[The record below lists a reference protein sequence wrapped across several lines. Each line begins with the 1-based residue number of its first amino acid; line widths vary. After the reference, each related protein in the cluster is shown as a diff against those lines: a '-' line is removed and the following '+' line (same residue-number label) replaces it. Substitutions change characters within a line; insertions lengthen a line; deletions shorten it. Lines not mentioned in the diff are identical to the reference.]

1 MYRMDRNKEP
11 ARQCG
16 NTSGPVM
23 GGINL
28 TSYPNIADRFGDIVG
43 RKRIGGSYMG
53 TGEMKMEQARIVE
66 VIRTV
71 HCYGKGTETDPVRI
85 EARYWTTTGKLMAK
99 FDINDDPL
107 SPLHLS

>member
-1 MYRMDRNKEP
+1 MLDHEK

-28 TSYPNIADRFGDIVG
+28 TSYPNIAECLGDIVG
-43 RKRIGGSYMG
+43 RKKTGGGYME
-53 TGEMKMEQARIVE
+53 TGELKMEQARIVE

-71 HCYGKGTETDPVRI
+71 HCYGRGTEADPVRI

>member
-11 ARQCG
+11 ARQCC
-16 NTSGPVM
+16 NTSGPVT

-28 TSYPNIADRFGDIVG
+28 TSYPDIAECLGDIVG
-43 RKRIGGSYMG
+43 RKKIGGSYMETSTFKTEG
-53 TGEMKMEQARIVE
+53 AMIVE

-71 HCYGKGTETDPVRI
+71 HCYGKGTEADPIRI

-107 SPLHLS
+107 SPLRPS